1 VTNPGFAGFNRQDA
15 TVAKVLT
22 ASQTNHAKK
31 PHASRQLP
39 RVMAGFSTKST
50 LVPGVT
56 ES

>member
-31 PHASRQLP
+31 PHAGRQLP
-39 RVMAGFSTKST
+39 RVTAGFSTKST